1 LPISDWSGS
10 RARKIGNR
18 QLAIGNDRRLEIGN
32 KLEGEY
38 FRMSAT
44 SAPTVALNVTE
55 NAATEI
61 KKFMAGEEDLPE
73 TSGLRVRV
81 VPGGCSGFQYS
92 LNIEEDSRQ
101 GDFILNEHGVR
112 LFVDMFSA
120 QYLNGVEID
129 FVSGVMGSGFT
140 FKNPNATG
148 SCGCGS
154 SFTA

>member
-1 LPISDWSGS
+1 
-10 RARKIGNR
+10 
-18 QLAIGNDRRLEIGN
+18 
-32 KLEGEY
+32 
-38 FRMSAT
+38 MSTTTAAT
-44 SAPTVALNVTE
+44 VTLSVTE
-55 NAATEI
+55 NAASEI
-61 KKFMAGEEDLPE
+61 KKFMSAEEGLPE

-92 LNIEEDSRQ
+92 LNIEEESRQ
-101 GDFILNEHGVR
+101 GDFILDEHGVK

-129 FVSGVMGSGFT
+129 YVSGVMESGFT

-148 SCGCGS
+148 SCGCGT

>member
-1 LPISDWSGS
+1 
-10 RARKIGNR
+10 
-18 QLAIGNDRRLEIGN
+18 
-32 KLEGEY
+32 
-38 FRMSAT
+38 MSANPATTTPTT
-44 SAPTVALNVTE
+44 SGAPAAPSVNLNVTE
-55 NAATEI
+55 PAANEI
-61 KKFMAGEEDLPE
+61 KKFMGTEEGLPQ
-73 TSGLRVRV
+73 TAGLRVRV

-101 GDFILNEHGVR
+101 GDFVLDEKGVK

-129 FVSGVMGSGFT
+129 YVANVMGSGFT

>member
-1 LPISDWSGS
+1 MSTVTAHS
-10 RARKIGNR
+10 
-18 QLAIGNDRRLEIGN
+18 LAI
-32 KLEGEY
+32 
-38 FRMSAT
+38 
-44 SAPTVALNVTE
+44 NVTE
-55 NAATEI
+55 AAATEI
-61 KKFMAGEEDLPE
+61 KKFMTGEEDLPE
-73 TSGLRVRV
+73 TAGLRVRV

-101 GDFILNEHGVR
+101 GDHVLDAHGVR

-129 FVSGVMGSGFT
+129 YVNSMMGSGFA
-140 FKNPNATG
+140 FNNPNSTG